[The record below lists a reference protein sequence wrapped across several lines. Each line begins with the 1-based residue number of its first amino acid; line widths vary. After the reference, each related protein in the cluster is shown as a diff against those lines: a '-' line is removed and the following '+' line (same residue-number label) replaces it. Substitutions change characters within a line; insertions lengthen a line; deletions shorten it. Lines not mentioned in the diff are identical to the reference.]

1 MKIRLRIRE
10 IRQAHGMSR
19 AQLAKKLCYTE
30 QTVARWEQQ
39 VRLPDIDTL
48 AVIADI
54 FGCTLDEL
62 VERQKE
68 E

>member
-1 MKIRLRIRE
+1 MKIRLRISE
-10 IRQAHGMSR
+10 IRKAHGMSR

-48 AVIADI
+48 VVIADV

-62 VERQKE
+62 VEREGKA
-68 E
+68 

>member
-10 IRQAHGMSR
+10 IRTAHGMSR
-19 AQLAKKLCYTE
+19 EQLAKKLCYTE

-48 AVIADI
+48 VVIADI
-54 FGCTLDEL
+54 FGCTLDDL
-62 VERQKE
+62 VEREDKA
-68 E
+68 